1 MRLMSVLALC
11 ALLLAVAI
19 GALCRGTTG
28 TIEGRVSDKTT
39 GEPLIGVN
47 ILVSGTTYGAATD
60 AEGKYRMA
68 NIKAGTYEL
77 RFSMVGYA
85 TTVVTNVSVVA
96 DLRTKINVAMD
107 AAAVELETVEIRAER
122 SLFQT
127 DQAGTA
133 YTISDLK
140 INALPIRNLSEVIA
154 LQPGVTAEGN
164 VRGGRATEL
173 LYLVDGLP
181 IQDVLG
187 GGLSA
192 NLPKSSVSAM
202 TIHTGGFDAEYGNAM
217 SGVVNVIT
225 RSGSRSHELTG
236 RYQSDNL
243 LPDHVSQQHNRAWE
257 LELTAGGPVA
267 QDELYYFSAF
277 TLRQQD
283 TRWWQDWQQFVPSP
297 VVQDLIGF
305 AKLEW
310 NLTRDLRLTAQGLYS
325 STEFRDYEF
334 SWRFNLAGLPVQK
347 RDALRVSASLS
358 ETLSEHSFYQLSASV
373 LSIDKQINEGRPDPS
388 SLEPYRYD
396 FFLRYVLEGSK
407 AWWAT
412 SDQRVYVLKGEY
424 THQLPG
430 GHIVKAGAEL
440 LQYDVS
446 SELIKVEPERTYFG
460 KPILESPLLNYS
472 TSYRYRPRS
481 GSVYIQDKIEVKAT
495 QSNVSIGLR
504 WDFLDPTA
512 SRPVVEFIP
521 AVGGEYTQT
530 LTGWTKATP
539 KHQVSPRFSF
549 ATPIGLETFFFLNFG
564 LYFQFPLFDYL
575 YSGLSIPQLQ
585 AGTRSVLA
593 GNPDLQPERTIAWEF
608 GLKRAL
614 VASIVGSFTYFKR
627 KSYNQLDSKTLI
639 ASDSKYSGDYG
650 YASYVNN
657 AQATASGIEI
667 VLSRERTEI
676 VNGSISYTTMVTE
689 GIGETADQGINY
701 SQWGFP
707 LPAVPYALSWDQRH
721 AVKLDLDVSLPLGF
735 ECAFVVLYNSA
746 KPYTYYPTKDGFT
759 PQNPSVP
766 FVPNNKRMS
775 DVTTIALK
783 LRKRFELSGSV
794 PSAVVLYL
802 DGTNIL
808 NAHNIRWM
816 DSNGRVGGELG
827 DPGAYYDPRRVFL
840 GCAIEFSPSR

>member
-1 MRLMSVLALC
+1 MAVCAAL
-11 ALLLAVAI
+11 VGIAI
-19 GALCRGTTG
+19 AAHPRGTTG
-28 TIEGRVSDKTT
+28 TIEGRASDKAT
-39 GEPLIGVN
+39 GEALAGVN
-47 ILVSGTTYGAATD
+47 IVVSGTTYGAATD
-60 AEGKYRMA
+60 AEGMFRIH

-85 TTVVTNVSVVA
+85 TTVVTNVTVVA

-107 AAAVELETVEIRAER
+107 VAAIELETVEIRAER

-133 YTISDLK
+133 YTITDLK
-140 INALPIRNLSEVIA
+140 IEALPIKNLSEVIA

-164 VRGGRATEL
+164 VRGGRTSEL
-173 LYLVDGLP
+173 VYLVDGLP
-181 IQDVLG
+181 IQDVLE

-225 RSGSRSHELTG
+225 RSGGRSHQVTG
-236 RYQSDNL
+236 RYESDNL
-243 LPDHVSQQHNRAWE
+243 LPDRVSQQHNRAWE
-257 LELTAGGPVA
+257 FELTAGGPIL
-267 QDELYYFSAF
+267 QDKAYYYSAF

-283 TRWWQDWQQFVPSP
+283 TRWWQDWQHFVPSP
-297 VVQDLIGF
+297 VVQDMMGF

-310 NLTRDLRLTAQGLYS
+310 TLTRKVRLTAQGLYS
-325 STEFRDYEF
+325 SMDFRDYEF
-334 SWRFNLAGLPVQK
+334 SWRFNLGGLPVQS
-347 RDALRVSASLS
+347 RQSIRISASLS
-358 ETLSEHSFYQLSASV
+358 QTLSQHSFYQVSASV
-373 LSIDKQINEGRPDPS
+373 LSIDKHINEGRPDPS
-388 SLEPYRYD
+388 SLEPYQYD

-407 AWWAT
+407 TWWAA
-412 SDQRVYVLKGEY
+412 SDQRVYLLKGEY
-424 THQLPG
+424 TQQMPG
-430 GHIVKAGAEL
+430 GHILKVGAEL
-440 LQYDVS
+440 LQYDVA
-446 SELIKVEPERTYFG
+446 SEVIKYEPQKTYFG
-460 KPILESPLLNYS
+460 KPILDAPLLNFS
-472 TSYRYRPRS
+472 TSYQYRPRS
-481 GSVYIQDKIEVKAT
+481 GSVYIQDKIDVKAT
-495 QSNVSIGLR
+495 QSNLSLGLR

-530 LTGWTKATP
+530 VTGWTKATP

-549 ATPIGLETFFFLNFG
+549 ATPIGLETFFFFNFG
-564 LYFQFPLFDYL
+564 LYFQFPVFDYL

-593 GNPDLQPERTIAWEF
+593 GNPDLQPERTTAWEF

-614 VASIVGSFTYFKR
+614 IGSIVGSVTYFTR

-657 AQATASGIEI
+657 AQATSSGIEI
-667 VLSRERTEI
+667 VLSRERGELI
-676 VNGSISYTTMVTE
+676 NGSISYTTMVTE

-707 LPAVPYALSWDQRH
+707 LPAVPYPLSWDQRH
-721 AVKLDLDVSLPLGF
+721 ALKLDLNVSLPFGF
-735 ECAFVVLYNSA
+735 EGAFLVLYNTA
-746 KPYTYYPTKDGFT
+746 RPYSYYPTRDGFT
-759 PQNPSVP
+759 AQNPSVP

-783 LRKRFELSGSV
+783 IRKRFEFSASI

-802 DGTNIL
+802 DGTNVL

-827 DPGAYYDPRRVFL
+827 DPGATYDPRRVAL
-840 GCAIEFSPSR
+840 GCSVEFSPSR